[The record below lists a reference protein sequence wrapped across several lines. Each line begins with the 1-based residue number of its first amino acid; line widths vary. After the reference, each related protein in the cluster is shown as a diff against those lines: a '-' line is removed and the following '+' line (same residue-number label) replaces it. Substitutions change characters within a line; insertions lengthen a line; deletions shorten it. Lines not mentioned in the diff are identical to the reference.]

1 MNEYDFS
8 EGGFYEACMKI
19 WIIVLTKKE
28 KEMKKE
34 VDKSRNL

>member
-8 EGGFYEACMKI
+8 EEGFCEACMKI

-28 KEMKKE
+28 KK
-34 VDKSRNL
+34 

>member
-8 EGGFYEACMKI
+8 EGGFCEVCMKI

-28 KEMKKE
+28 KK
-34 VDKSRNL
+34 